1 MNRFFLGYV
10 FLMTLLLTSCVQT
23 NVFEKNVSIPG
34 YNWQSNFVA
43 KGSFAINDT
52 AANYNT
58 FIVLRHTDA
67 YKYSNIWL
75 NIGLQA
81 PGDSMQYSK
90 LNITLG
96 TDANG
101 WAGTGMNDIWE
112 LRQLVILPLKKKGTY
127 NYSITQIMRD
137 DPLPAVMN
145 IGLRVEKQ

>member
-1 MNRFFLGYV
+1 M
-10 FLMTLLLTSCVQT
+10 QT
-23 NVFEKNVSIPG
+23 NVFEKNMSIPNH
-34 YNWQSNFVA
+34 NWQSSYAA

-101 WAGTGMNDIWE
+101 WLGTGMNDIWE
-112 LRQLVILPLKKKGTY
+112 LRQLVILPLNKKGTY
-127 NYSITQIMRD
+127 NYVITQIMRD

-145 IGLRVEKQ
+145 VGLRVEKQ